1 MKAAVRH
8 VFGAPEVLEV
18 EELPKPVP
26 TGDEVLVRIRAAS
39 GNPADWH
46 VIRGAPLLM
55 RFMGFGLFRPKSA
68 KLGADI
74 AGEVEAGAG
83 MFAGPKPAEGML
95 DGNCRIEVSAFMDAH
110 DS

>member
-26 TGDEVLVRIRAAS
+26 VRIRAAS

-55 RFMGFGLFRPKSA
+55 RFMGFGVFRAS
-68 KLGADI
+68 
-74 AGEVEAGAG
+74 
-83 MFAGPKPAEGML
+83 
-95 DGNCRIEVSAFMDAH
+95 
-110 DS
+110 